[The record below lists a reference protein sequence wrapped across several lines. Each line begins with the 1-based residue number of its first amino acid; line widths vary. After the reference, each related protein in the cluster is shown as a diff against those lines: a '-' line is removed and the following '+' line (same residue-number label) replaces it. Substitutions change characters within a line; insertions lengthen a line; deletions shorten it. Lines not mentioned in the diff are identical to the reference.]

1 MVSRRQRIIWV
12 DDEIDLLRPHILYL
26 EGKGYRV
33 TPVSNG
39 PDALDLIDAETF
51 DVVLLDEMM
60 PGMGGLEVLD
70 EIQKRRRSLPVIMI
84 TKSEE
89 ENLMNEA
96 LGHKI
101 SDYLIK
107 PVNPSQIFLAC
118 KKLFEAKK
126 LERGT
131 SVRDYIREHGSNA
144 PGDVSELTDWPQWLE
159 FYRRHVRWDLELD
172 RIEEAGLHE
181 AHRAQLAEANNLFC
195 RFVEENYP
203 TWVST
208 DDPDRPAMSPEII
221 PRYIIPRLKKGEKV
235 ALIVLDCL
243 RLDEWQAIES
253 LIPSDCQI
261 DHDLC
266 CSILPTAT
274 AYGRNAIFSGCYP
287 DDIARIYPEFWRE
300 AQNNEE
306 GKNLFEREMLL
317 ALLENNDIAR
327 EGVVYKKIVSSYDAE
342 DLLRQMGSY
351 SSLDFVSLVFT
362 FVDTFTHS
370 RSRNSIL
377 KEFAQD
383 FSALRAHLRT
393 WFERSAVMEV
403 IRELGRQGRVIVIT
417 TDHGSIQVRRPAL
430 VKADRDISPGVRF
443 KVGKAPYCDFDKAVR
458 IKDPSA
464 CRLPVGGMLKNYI
477 IAKDDY
483 FFVYPTNR
491 NEHQRKLRFSLQH
504 GGISLEEMV
513 VPLVTIHPPTANK

>member
-1 MVSRRQRIIWV
+1 MVSRRQRILWV

-26 EGKGYRV
+26 EGKGYHV

-39 PDALDLIDAETF
+39 ADAIDLIDKEIF

-60 PGMGGLEVLD
+60 PGMGGLEVLE
-70 EIQKRRRSLPVIMI
+70 EIKIRRRLLPVIMI

-96 LGHKI
+96 LGHRI

-118 KKLFEAKK
+118 KKLFEAKN

-131 SVRDYIREHGSNA
+131 AVRDYVRELGEA
-144 PGDVSELTDWPQWLE
+144 PGSDISDLTNWSEWVD

-172 RIEEAGLHE
+172 RIEEAGLQE
-181 AHRAQLAEANNLFC
+181 AHHAQLAEANRLFC

-203 TWVST
+203 AWVSGE
-208 DDPDRPAMSPEII
+208 DEKSPPMSPDVI
-221 PRYIIPRLKKGEKV
+221 PRYVVPHLNAGRKV
-235 ALIVLDCL
+235 ALIVIDCL
-243 RLDEWQAIES
+243 RLDEWQVLES
-253 LIPSDCQI
+253 LLPAHSRI

-274 AYGRNAIFSGCYP
+274 AYGRNSIFSGLYP

-300 AQNNEE
+300 VQNNEE

-317 ALLENNDIAR
+317 AQLDNHKISR
-327 EGVVYKKIVSSYDAE
+327 EGIQYKKIVGTMDAE
-342 DLLRQMGSY
+342 DLMRQIGSY
-351 SSLDFVSLVFT
+351 SDLDLVALVFT
-362 FVDTFTHS
+362 FVDFFTHS

-393 WFERSAVMEV
+393 WFERSALMEAL
-403 IRELGRQGRVIVIT
+403 RELGGQDRVIVVT

-430 VKADRDISPGVRF
+430 VKADRDISAGVRF
-443 KVGKAPYCDFDKAVR
+443 KVGKAPYCDFDKAMR
-458 IKDPSA
+458 IKNPKDY
-464 CRLPVGGMLKNYI
+464 RLPMGGMLKNYI

-491 NEHQRKLRFSLQH
+491 NEHSRKLRFSLQH
-504 GGISLEEMV
+504 GGMSMEEMI
-513 VPLVTIHPPTANK
+513 VPVATIHPLD